1 MRVVIGE
8 DSVLLREGL
17 RRLLEDGGWEV
28 AAGAEDAVQLID
40 AVAATR
46 PDLAI
51 IDVRM
56 PPTFTDEGLRAAV
69 EIRQR
74 FPDVAIVVLSQYV
87 EERYALELLA
97 ADTTR
102 VGYLLKDRVADVAQF
117 LAALQTVVAGGT
129 AIDPEVVAQLLVR
142 RRGRHQLDGLTAREL
157 DVLSLMA
164 EGRSNRAISQELGI
178 SLGGVEKHIANV
190 FGKLGLLPASED
202 HRRVLAVLTYLGAAD
217 ETR

>member
-164 EGRSNRAISQELGI
+164 EGRSNSAISQELGI